1 MVVPDSVDPA
11 VAEVSHTAVNDNSVE
26 GLKYKRANCFTM
38 QYNPE
43 GNTGPMEVLYVFDR
57 IVEIMGGAK

>member
-1 MVVPDSVDPA
+1 MEILYENFLSLF
-11 VAEVSHTAVNDNSVE
+11 SVE

-43 GNTGPMEVLYVFDR
+43 GNTGPMEVKYVFDR